1 VTREEIRALLD
12 APFGDDEVKFKPQ
25 AVKDGRAMAVPYV
38 DARTVMD
45 RLDDVFGV
53 GGWQTSYREC
63 NAGIVC
69 SLTVMIDGVW
79 ITHEDSGGQSE
90 QPDEGDRQKSAFSD
104 SLKRAA
110 VQLGVGRYL
119 YRQKPQWVDY
129 DAQKRRF
136 TGTPRPPV
144 WTPHRP
150 VRPPGQAAP
159 QAAPQRPTGVAQAGA
174 AAIEAQLRQAIS
186 GAPATALAP
195 AAAPAPTVYERIC
208 AVEKEM
214 VDAGKCVPG
223 ALVSYLKGELGATT
237 ELPIEEWPAKMAKP
251 LVAPAIARFKD
262 ELEGADLMAAR

>member
-150 VRPPGQAAP
+150 VRPPGQGPAAP
-159 QAAPQRPTGVAQAGA
+159 AQA
-174 AAIEAQLRQAIS
+174 RQPQTS
-186 GAPATALAP
+186 GAPVTAIAP
-195 AAAPAPTVYERIC
+195 AAAPAPTVYERVC